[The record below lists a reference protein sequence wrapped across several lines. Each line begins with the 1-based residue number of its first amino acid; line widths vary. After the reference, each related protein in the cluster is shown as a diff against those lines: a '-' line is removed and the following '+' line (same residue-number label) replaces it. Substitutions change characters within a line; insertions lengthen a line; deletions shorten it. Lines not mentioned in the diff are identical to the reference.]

1 MKKLLALPLAM
12 MMICSLAACG
22 GGNDGNTPAV
32 GDDKAPGSSQQKDTG
47 SARITPV
54 DQVNVESLALLER
67 VEYSLVPDGESASVE
82 LYTSASIADDGQM
95 GWDSGDQWTLLT
107 RQGEQV
113 FLLYDEYVQYGEV
126 QFWISSLNTNGI
138 DSPETQDLDHHIY
151 VMVTTSVGFTMYDYV
166 WNADDCCFRKSILLS
181 PDNQWNTL
189 HSNKYNLFDAS
200 RIEKPSTS
208 TLANP

>member
-1 MKKLLALPLAM
+1 MKKLLTLPLAM
-12 MMICSLAACG
+12 MMTFSLAAC
-22 GGNDGNTPAV
+22 GGNDGNTPAA
-32 GDDKAPGSSQQKDTG
+32 GGDKAPVGSRQKDTG
-47 SARITPV
+47 SVRITPV
-54 DQVNVESLALLER
+54 DQVNVESLTLFER
-67 VEYSLVPDGESASVE
+67 VAYAFIPDGESASVE
-82 LYTSASIADDGQM
+82 LYTSASIADDGHM

-126 QFWISSLNTNGI
+126 QFWVSSLNTNGI
-138 DSPETQDLDHHIY
+138 DGPETEDLDHHIY
-151 VMVTTSVGFTMYDYV
+151 MMVTTGVGFTMYDYA
-166 WNADDCCFRKSILLS
+166 WNAGDGCFRKSVLLS